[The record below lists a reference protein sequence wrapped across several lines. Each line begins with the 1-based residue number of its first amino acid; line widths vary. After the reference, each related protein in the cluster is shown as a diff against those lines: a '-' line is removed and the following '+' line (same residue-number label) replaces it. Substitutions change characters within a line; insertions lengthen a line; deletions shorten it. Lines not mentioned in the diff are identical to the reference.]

1 MNASIVIVEDERVI
15 AFHLKS
21 QLEALGYR
29 VAAAVSSGEE
39 AVERAGELRPDLV
52 LMDIHLEG
60 AMDGIEAAGMIHA
73 DYRIP
78 VVFLTAY
85 AEDETLQRAQASLPF
100 GYLVKP
106 VEARELHATLQM
118 ALGRRAAEVEIEV
131 EVKKGKE
138 RLQLAL
144 DAAGLGVWEWDTTS
158 CRLTAGEGFH
168 AIFEGE
174 REPISQPWA
183 AFLAR
188 VHPEDRAGVQEAMDK
203 AVALGESLN
212 LAFRTVRPGGAI
224 GWIEAHA
231 KASRTEPAGQVR
243 VVGVMKDITARRE
256 AEERLQQAA
265 AVFQTTA
272 EGIFLMDREHRIVSV
287 NPAFTAITGYRPDE
301 VLGQDPEVLLH
312 ARRHSD
318 QFYPR
323 LETTPGGQ
331 WRGET
336 YCRHKNGTVRPVW
349 ESVSVVRDERGAA
362 SHYVA
367 AFSDI
372 SAMRRA
378 EEQLNHLTHHDPLT
392 GLPNRLLF
400 HDRLEQTLARAQRE
414 EGRCAVLFFDLD
426 GFKVINDTL
435 GHSSGDLLLQTIAA
449 RLKRSLR
456 SNDTAAR
463 LGGDEFVV
471 LLEHIA
477 HPEDAARIARKLLAA
492 LAQPVELGVER
503 VTVSASAG
511 ISVYPDNGRARDA
524 LLRAADTAMYSA
536 KAQGRNRYCFY
547 TEELA
552 TRAAERLNVEQ
563 GLRRALDTEG
573 LVLYYQ
579 PQVALSGGALTGVEA
594 LVRWQHPQE
603 GLIAPGRFISIA
615 EESGLIEPLGR
626 WVLFTACAGAAERLR
641 AGGPPCRLS
650 VNVSAR
656 QFARDH
662 FEHTVR
668 EALAESGFPAS
679 QLEIEITESTLQ
691 VIEHSRH
698 LLDTL
703 KALGVSIA
711 IDDFGTGYSSLSLLK
726 HLPIDRV
733 KIDQSFVRDIPDDA
747 DDMAIV
753 ESIVSL
759 SRALRLGVIAE
770 GVETG
775 AQLANLRRLGCE
787 EGQGYLFSRPLPSPE
802 LQRLLSGER
811 PWAQLPWDTAD
822 FSEKRNGR

>member
-1 MNASIVIVEDERVI
+1 MGNPTSILVVEDERII

-39 AVERAGELRPDLV
+39 AVEKAGELRPDLV

-60 AMDGIEAAGMIHA
+60 AMDGIEAAGRIHA
-73 DYRIP
+73 GCRIP

-106 VEARELHATLQM
+106 VEGRELHATLQM
-118 ALGRRAAEVEIEV
+118 ALSRRAAEAAIEQ
-131 EVKKGKE
+131 GKE

-144 DAAGLGVWEWDTTS
+144 DAAELVGVWEWDTAS
-158 CRLTAGEGFH
+158 CRLTAGEGFQ
-168 AIFEGE
+168 AIFGGA

-188 VHPEDRAGVQEAMDK
+188 VHPEDRARVQAAMEE
-203 AVALGESLN
+203 AVASGKSLN
-212 LAFRTVRPGGAI
+212 LAFRTEWPGGAI

-231 KASRTEPAGQVR
+231 KPSKTTPAGQRR

-256 AEERLQQAA
+256 AEERLRQAA
-265 AVFQTTA
+265 VVFQTTA
-272 EGIFLMDREHRIVSV
+272 EGIFLMDIEHRIVSV

-331 WRGET
+331 WQGET
-336 YCRHKNGTVRPVW
+336 YCRHKNGTVLPVW
-349 ESVSVVRDERGAA
+349 ESVSVVRDEAGAA

-378 EEQLNHLTHHDPLT
+378 ETQLNHLAHHDPLT

-400 HDRLEQTLARAQRE
+400 HDRLDQTLARAQRE
-414 EGRCAVLFFDLD
+414 EGSFAILFFDLD

-449 RLKRSLR
+449 RLKKSLR
-456 SNDTAAR
+456 SHDTAAR

-471 LLEHIA
+471 LLDHIA
-477 HPEDAARIARKLLAA
+477 HPEDAARIAAKLLEA
-492 LAQPVELGVER
+492 LALPVELGGER

-511 ISVYPDNGRARDA
+511 ISVYPNNGRARDV
-524 LLRAADTAMYSA
+524 LLKAADTAMYSA
-536 KAQGRNRYCFY
+536 KAQGCNHYRFY
-547 TEELA
+547 TEDLA
-552 TRAAERLNVEQ
+552 ARAAERLAIEQ
-563 GLRRALDTEG
+563 GLRRAIETGG

-579 PQVALSGGALTGVEA
+579 PQVALSDGALTGVEA
-594 LVRWQHPQE
+594 LVRWRHPQE
-603 GLIAPGRFISIA
+603 GIIPPGRFIAIA
-615 EESGLIEPLGR
+615 EESGIIEPLGR
-626 WVLFTACAGAAERLR
+626 WVLFKACAQAAERLR
-641 AGGPPCRLS
+641 AGGPPFQLS

-656 QFARDH
+656 QLARDH
-662 FEHTVR
+662 FENTVR
-668 EALAESGFPAS
+668 EALAESGLPAS
-679 QLEIEITESTLQ
+679 LLELEITESTLQ
-691 VIEHSRH
+691 VIEHSRQ

-703 KALGVSIA
+703 KALGVTIA
-711 IDDFGTGYSSLSLLK
+711 IDDFGTGYSSLSVIK
-726 HLPIDRV
+726 HLPIDRL
-733 KIDQSFVRDIPDDA
+733 KIDQSFVRDINGDA
-747 DDMAIV
+747 GDVAIV
-753 ESIVSL
+753 ESIISL
-759 SRALRLGVIAE
+759 SRTLGLRVIAE

-775 AQLANLRRLGCE
+775 AQLAVLRRLRCE
-787 EGQGYLFSRPLPSPE
+787 EGQGYLFSRPLPLPE
-802 LQRLLSGER
+802 LQQLLSGER
-811 PWAQLPWDTAD
+811 PWAQLPW
-822 FSEKRNGR
+822 N